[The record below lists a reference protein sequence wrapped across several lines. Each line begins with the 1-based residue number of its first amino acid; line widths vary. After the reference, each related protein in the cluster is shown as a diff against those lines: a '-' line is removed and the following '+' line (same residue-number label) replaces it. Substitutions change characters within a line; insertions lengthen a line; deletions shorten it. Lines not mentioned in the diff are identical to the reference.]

1 LKPEQLPP
9 DSTPAQPPWP
19 WAERDGRIC
28 LPLADNPPSH
38 PAAAKSTAL
47 QLAPPGG
54 IAGFAGAVP
63 GQSIGAAN
71 PATLD
76 VPAAPITG
84 DRRLRRARGRRW
96 SSRRAPGA
104 VSHPQHPCPTHTG
117 FPTSAA
123 GTGQHC
129 RPGRRGH
136 HPQPHHYP
144 DARRPSPPRQP
155 PHSPR
160 RTRQLTTPTQQ
171 SSPCPHPSP
180 QPDGDQ
186 PSLTCEAP
194 SLGAI
199 AGDTGP
205 STQPPGVGWRRRTT
219 RASCITALHHR
230 LRPAHPDQII
240 HALVTREPITVATQ
254 RRDRQGNR

>member
-1 LKPEQLPP
+1 LQAQSQANQSAPPAPRRWTFPLPQSLVTAGCVALAVVGGLVAALLVLFHTH
-9 DSTPAQPPWP
+9 STPV
-19 WAERDGRIC
+19 
-28 LPLADNPPSH
+28 LP
-38 PAAAKSTAL
+38 
-47 QLAPPGG
+47 
-54 IAGFAGAVP
+54 
-63 GQSIGAAN
+63 
-71 PATLD
+71 
-76 VPAAPITG
+76 
-84 DRRLRRARGRRW
+84 
-96 SSRRAPGA
+96 
-104 VSHPQHPCPTHTG
+104 HTG

-171 SSPCPHPSP
+171 SSLCPHPSP
-180 QPDGDQ
+180 QPDGGQ